1 MIDGLS
7 LTGGVTALATKLRP
21 EMFVWDAVGWSQIGA
36 WMIAGIGS
44 IFATQ
49 HVIQALY
56 TVPNVRAAQKA
67 CFYCAAAM
75 VPFGILTAAVDGV
88 GGFASGH
95 QSSASVSEPHS
106 RYGPSE
112 RWYRRGRLG
121 GLAVRNDF
129 GC

>member
-1 MIDGLS
+1 MIYGLS

-21 EMFVWDAVGWSQIGA
+21 EMFGWDAVGWSQIGA

-75 VPFGILTAAVDGV
+75 VPFGILTAAVGMASAALHPGINPLQIGRASCREGV
-88 GGFASGH
+88 C
-95 QSSASVSEPHS
+95 
-106 RYGPSE
+106 RY
-112 RWYRRGRLG
+112 
-121 GLAVRNDF
+121 V
-129 GC
+129 

>member
-1 MIDGLS
+1 MRISDWSSDVCSSDLLHASIKYLGIVIAMIYGLS

-67 CFYCAAAM
+67 CFSFAAAM
-75 VPFGILTAAVDGV
+75 VQI
-88 GGFASGH
+88 
-95 QSSASVSEPHS
+95 
-106 RYGPSE
+106 
-112 RWYRRGRLG
+112 GR
-121 GLAVRNDF
+121 AHV
-129 GC
+129 

>member
-1 MIDGLS
+1 MIYGLS

-75 VPFGILTAAVDGV
+75 VPFGILTAAVGM
-88 GGFASGH
+88 ASAALHPGINPQH
-95 QSSASVSEPHS
+95 GRASCRARV
-106 RYGPSE
+106 
-112 RWYRRGRLG
+112 
-121 GLAVRNDF
+121 VQ
-129 GC
+129 